1 MQSAAD
7 PSAPL
12 TRSDVTRLIQA
23 AKIQRGI
30 RWATVAERL
39 GTSPTWATAACLGQM
54 TMSEPQAQATVDLF
68 GLPPAALAI
77 LQAVPMK
84 GSASQGVPSDPLI
97 YRLSEIVSVFGP
109 TIKELIHEE
118 FGDGIMS
125 AIDFSLDI
133 SRQPDPKGD
142 RVRMVMSGKFLAY
155 PRQ

>member
-84 GSASQGVPSDPLI
+84 
-97 YRLSEIVSVFGP
+97 
-109 TIKELIHEE
+109 
-118 FGDGIMS
+118 
-125 AIDFSLDI
+125 
-133 SRQPDPKGD
+133 
-142 RVRMVMSGKFLAY
+142 
-155 PRQ
+155 